1 MIRSQ
6 TLMRREQL
14 RDGKTKVVSVFD
26 RHEAR
31 KHRTSVHHQNKAKG
45 VGSMR
50 HQNKIKIQRRRRRK
64 FFWLFAAAAVSAL
77 VFGEQVALLY
87 VLSTLAM
94 CGLLIAVAFSNL
106 EAKDAEMQAAA
117 VGEEADNRSARS
129 RKLGAGKRRAA

>member
-1 MIRSQ
+1 
-6 TLMRREQL
+6 MRR
-14 RDGKTKVVSVFD
+14 
-26 RHEAR
+26 
-31 KHRTSVHHQNKAKG
+31 
-45 VGSMR
+45 
-50 HQNKIKIQRRRRRK
+50 QNKIRMQRRRRRK

-117 VGEEADNRSARS
+117 IREVADNTPIKS
-129 RKLGAGKRRAA
+129 RDLSRGERRAA